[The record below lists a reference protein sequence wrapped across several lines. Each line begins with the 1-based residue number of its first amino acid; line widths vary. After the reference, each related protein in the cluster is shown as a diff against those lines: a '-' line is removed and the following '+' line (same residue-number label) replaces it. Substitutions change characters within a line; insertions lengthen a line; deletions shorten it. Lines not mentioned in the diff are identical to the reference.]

1 MEVFDNEEKI
11 ELTYAMLK
19 NKLFCSF
26 STEENLDN
34 LLRDINS
41 QYSILYKKIF
51 VLSSPDSHELLVT
64 YNIEDNGK
72 PPIMMKN
79 TILVHRKKEANVL
92 YTINSLNALIKSLNG
107 GVLDSSYMINWQ
119 DYKNSILLYQ
129 NDSLKILKT
138 QIYKIVNV

>member
-26 STEENLDN
+26 STEENLEN

-79 TILVHRKKEANVL
+79 TILVHRKKESNTL
-92 YTINSLNALIKSLNG
+92 YTVNALNELIKKLNN
-107 GVLDSSYMINWQ
+107 GVQDSTYIVNWS
-119 DYKNSILLYQ
+119 DYRNSILLSQ
-129 NDSLKILKT
+129 SDGLRILKT
-138 QIYKIVNV
+138 QIHKIVNV